1 MNMLLPLL
9 GYLFGSLPS
18 GVILGRILGRDP
30 RQEGSGNLG
39 ASNVGRTLGRR
50 WGVLV
55 LSLDL
60 LKGCLPVLL
69 APDPQLAALTGL
81 AAVLGHCFPV
91 WLRFRGGKGVATS
104 FGVMLALAPVI
115 ALLSALSWAMILILS
130 RTPTYSSLSTV
141 LLFPLL
147 SYLDG
152 QPLAILTMTLFLSGL
167 ILLRHRS
174 NLMLIWR
181 GETRTLR
188 LPLRRQRLKPKKSK
202 GKRKRPLR

>member
-1 MNMLLPLL
+1 
-9 GYLFGSLPS
+9 
-18 GVILGRILGRDP
+18 
-30 RQEGSGNLG
+30 
-39 ASNVGRTLGRR
+39 
-50 WGVLV
+50 LV